1 MTSKTTPQVT
11 RQDIEEFF
19 YNEAALLDSFDFDPW
34 LALFAPDAMHLIP
47 PLDVRDA
54 SPQVALYLVN
64 DDVTRLT
71 SRVRQYQGRAMHV
84 ENPPARTRRMISNVR
99 ILSDDGTELRV
110 TANFIVYRVRGDDVD
125 PYIGRYENRL
135 VRTESGL
142 RFKERKAILDLEALH
157 PFGKVTI
164 IL

>member
-1 MTSKTTPQVT
+1 MSTNKQVS
-11 RQDIEEFF
+11 RQEIADFLVD
-19 YNEAALLDSFDFDPW
+19 EAALLDEFKFDDW
-34 LALFAPDAMHLIP
+34 LTLFTPEAHNMIP

-54 SPQVALYLVN
+54 GPRDALYLVN
-64 DDVTRLT
+64 DDMTRLT
-71 SRVRQYQGRAMHV
+71 SRIRQYQGRAMHV
-84 ENPPARTRRMISNVR
+84 ENPPARTRRMIANVR
-99 ILSDDGTELRV
+99 ILSDDGNELKV

-125 PYIGRYENRL
+125 PYIGRYEHKL
-135 VRTESGL
+135 VRTASGL